1 MSVRT
6 EYIQTIAY
14 VDQIQA
20 GLKDDLLD
28 ADAEARRFVEEVMS
42 LPTGKYMLL
51 EGYKLVVLAMAK
63 IEDNPTDSQTP

>member
-1 MSVRT
+1 MRT
-6 EYIQTIAY
+6 EYIQTIAA

-28 ADAEARRFVEEVMS
+28 ADAEATKFIEELTS

-63 IEDNPTDSQTP
+63 MEDEPTDPQPP

>member
-1 MSVRT
+1 MRT
-6 EYIQTIAY
+6 EYIQTIAA
-14 VDQIQA
+14 VDQIHA

-28 ADAEARRFVEEVMS
+28 ADAEATRFIEDVMS

-63 IEDNPTDSQTP
+63 MEDDPTDPQTP